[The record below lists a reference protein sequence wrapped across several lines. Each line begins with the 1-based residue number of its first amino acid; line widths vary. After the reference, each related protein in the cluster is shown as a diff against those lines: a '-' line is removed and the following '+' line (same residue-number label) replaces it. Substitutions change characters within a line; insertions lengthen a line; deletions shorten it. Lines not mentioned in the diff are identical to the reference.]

1 MRRVIVVVLAIGLLA
16 GALVAPA
23 DAGKK
28 NRKNKKKA
36 PKPVATTLFMDGD
49 SQFGEEDQ
57 LGNDTFLKLVKEE
70 PSSEKSHG
78 IPNYVGGPNTNCAG
92 NSLMPVFIGEVSGR
106 IVGDMKVTFN
116 AFSQGGNLE
125 VRVWPDVA
133 AQACNDS
140 YIEPAGAVQVPLPA
154 GEGTVEATIEGLDF
168 EAASVIMIQ
177 LTPVIGAPPYY
188 ARAFYGT
195 ADSKVEFN
203 CLPPAKA
210 KACTP

>member
-1 MRRVIVVVLAIGLLA
+1 MRKVIVVILAIGLLA

-23 DAGKK
+23 EA
-28 NRKNKKKA
+28 RKKKKKKK
-36 PKPVATTLFMDGD
+36 PQPVATKLFMDGD

-57 LGNDTFLKLVKEE
+57 LGNGTFLKLVKEE
-70 PSSEKSHG
+70 PSGEKSHG

-92 NSLMPVFIGEVSGR
+92 NALVPVFVGEVSGR

-116 AFSQGGNLE
+116 AFSQGGNVE
-125 VRVWPDVA
+125 VRVWPDIA
-133 AQACNDS
+133 AQACNDA
-140 YIEPAGAVQVPLPA
+140 YVEPAGAVEVPLPA

-168 EAASVIMIQ
+168 EAASIIMIQ
-177 LTPVIGAPPYY
+177 LTPVIGAPPFY

-203 CLPPAKA
+203 CIPPAGA
-210 KACTP
+210 TACTP